1 MVFAVLF
8 ERFFLQRGGSSWN
21 LNWAFEMQGCASRAG
36 GRVFQV
42 TIPFPLSS
50 GEQILQTF
58 EEVLKE
64 EKEEHPSSTI
74 RVAVFDHIISMPT
87 MIAPIRKLV
96 KLCRSY
102 GVENIFIDGAHGI
115 GNLEL
120 NMEDIDADFY
130 TSNLH
135 KWMFAPTTAAFVHCK
150 AKHLARLH
158 HPIISHLY
166 GNGIVAEC
174 SWVGTRD
181 YSALVAVPE
190 AIQFVKDIAGS
201 LEQYSN
207 ANHCK
212 VVAMAEM
219 LASAWGT
226 FLGTP
231 PEMCAAMAMIALP
244 SPLNVH
250 SPVIIILPLPFLF
263 LLFKFS
269 CRNCWCL

>member
-1 MVFAVLF
+1 
-8 ERFFLQRGGSSWN
+8 
-21 LNWAFEMQGCASRAG
+21 MQAYASRAG

-42 TIPFPLSS
+42 VIPYPVSS
-50 GEQILQTF
+50 EEQIFQTF
-58 EEVLKE
+58 EEALRR
-64 EKEEHPSSTI
+64 EKEEHPANKI
-74 RVAVFDHIISMPT
+74 RLAVFDHVVSMPS
-87 MIAPIRKLV
+87 MILPIRRLV

-120 NMEDIDADFY
+120 DMEDIDADYY

-135 KWMFAPTTAAFVHCK
+135 KWMFAPTTASFVHCK

-166 GNGIVAEC
+166 GGGIVAEC
-174 SWVGTRD
+174 NWVGTRD

-190 AIQFVKDIAGS
+190 AIQFVKDMAGGI
-201 LEQYSN
+201 EEYGKE
-207 ANHCK
+207 NHCK
-212 VVAMAEM
+212 VVTMAEM

-231 PEMCAAMAMIALP
+231 PEMCIAMAMIALP
-244 SPLNVH
+244 PALNVY
-250 SPVIIILPLPFLF
+250 SQAIIFPLSFLF
-263 LLFKFS
+263 SL
-269 CRNCWCL
+269 

>member
-1 MVFAVLF
+1 M
-8 ERFFLQRGGSSWN
+8 
-21 LNWAFEMQGCASRAG
+21 ASE
-36 GRVFQV
+36 
-42 TIPFPLSS
+42 
-50 GEQILQTF
+50 EQILRTF
-58 EEVLKE
+58 EKALKKE
-64 EKEEHPSSTI
+64 REEHPSSTI
-74 RVAVFDHIISMPT
+74 RLAVFDHIVSMPS
-87 MIAPIRKLV
+87 MILPVCQLV

-120 NMEDIDADFY
+120 SMKDIDADYY

-135 KWMFAPTTAAFVHCK
+135 KWMFAPTTAAFFHCK
-150 AKHLARLH
+150 SKHLPRLH

-166 GNGIVAEC
+166 GSGIVAEC

-190 AIQFVKDIAGS
+190 AIKFVKDLTGS
-201 LEQYSN
+201 IEDYSQQ
-207 ANHCK
+207 NHCK

-226 FLGTP
+226 HLGTP

-244 SPLNVH
+244 ATLNISSQVTT
-250 SPVIIILPLPFLF
+250 
-263 LLFKFS
+263 
-269 CRNCWCL
+269 